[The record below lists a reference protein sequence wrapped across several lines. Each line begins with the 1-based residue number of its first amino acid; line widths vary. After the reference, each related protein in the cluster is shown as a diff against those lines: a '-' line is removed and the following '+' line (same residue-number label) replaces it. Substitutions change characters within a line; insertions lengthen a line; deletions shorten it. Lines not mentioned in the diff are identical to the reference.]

1 MSKRATPKSKASEGN
16 PAEPQ
21 AAQAQPGPAT
31 ADPVRPAKTVAQMLG
46 EIVWLM
52 TQSPVHKQ
60 LFIGDL
66 EWFCMPAI
74 LLEQFRIFYG
84 PQSPAAVALWASVS
98 DDTQAR
104 LMAGGY
110 KLRPD
115 EWKNGDNLWLIE
127 LVAPFG
133 AQDEIITDLKTNIFP
148 DRPFRFHNIN
158 AEGQRVVTTVEPKQT
173 PETVN

>member
-1 MSKRATPKSKASEGN
+1 MSKRAAPDKGDTVEAGTTDSPH
-16 PAEPQ
+16 PAQ
-21 AAQAQPGPAT
+21 IK
-31 ADPVRPAKTVAQMLG
+31 ADPARAPKTVAQMLG

-84 PQSPAAVALWASVS
+84 PQTPAAVALWASVS
-98 DDTQAR
+98 DDTHAR
-104 LMAGGY
+104 LMAGGG

-115 EWKNGDNLWLIE
+115 EWKKGDHLWLIE

-133 AQDEIITDLKTNIFP
+133 AQDEIMADLKAGIFAGKT
-148 DRPFRFHNIN
+148 FRFHSLN
-158 AEGQRVVTTVEPKQT
+158 AQGQRVVTTVEPAAAT
-173 PETVN
+173 AVN

>member
-1 MSKRATPKSKASEGN
+1 MSKRTASTKEKTGEAKG
-16 PAEPQ
+16 AEAPHPG
-21 AAQAQPGPAT
+21 AALEA
-31 ADPVRPAKTVAQMLG
+31 VRPPKTVAQMLG

-60 LFIGDL
+60 LFISDL
-66 EWFCMPAI
+66 EWFAMPAI

-84 PQSPAAVALWASVS
+84 PQTPAAVALWASVS

-115 EWKNGDNLWLIE
+115 EWKNGENLWLIE

-133 AQDEIITDLKTNIFP
+133 AQEEILTDLKNGIFAGK
-148 DRPFRFHNIN
+148 RFRFHNVN
-158 AEGQRVVTTVEPKQT
+158 AQGQRVVTTVEPAT
-173 PETVN
+173 AAAVN

>member
-1 MSKRATPKSKASEGN
+1 MQETTPPQ
-16 PAEPQ
+16 PAP
-21 AAQAQPGPAT
+21 
-31 ADPVRPAKTVAQMLG
+31 KTVAQMLG

-84 PQSPAAVALWASVS
+84 PNAPAAVALWASVS
-98 DDTQAR
+98 EDTEQR
-104 LMAGGY
+104 LLAGGY

-115 EWKNGDNLWLIE
+115 EWQKGDRLWLIE

-133 AQDEIITDLKTNIFP
+133 AQDEILKDLQSSVFAGKTFKFHRMTSEGVREVASIVP
-148 DRPFRFHNIN
+148 DDV
-158 AEGQRVVTTVEPKQT
+158 ATTL
-173 PETVN
+173 N

>member
-1 MSKRATPKSKASEGN
+1 MTKRPANKGKTTEGKAVETAS
-16 PAEPQ
+16 
-21 AAQAQPGPAT
+21 PGPAAT
-31 ADPVRPAKTVAQMLG
+31 EVARPPKTVAQMLG

-60 LFIGDL
+60 LFISDL
-66 EWFCMPAI
+66 EWFAMPAI

-84 PQSPAAVALWASVS
+84 PQTPAAVALWASVS

-115 EWKNGDNLWLIE
+115 EWKNGNNLWLIE

-133 AQDEIITDLKTNIFP
+133 AQEEILTDLKTSVFAGKA
-148 DRPFRFHNIN
+148 FRFHNVN
-158 AEGQRVVTTVEPKQT
+158 AQGQRVVTTVEPT
-173 PETVN
+173 AAASVN

>member
-1 MSKRATPKSKASEGN
+1 MTKRAAGNKETTVETKAADS
-16 PAEPQ
+16 PQ
-21 AAQAQPGPAT
+21 AGPAG
-31 ADPVRPAKTVAQMLG
+31 AEQPRPAKTVAQMLG

-52 TQSPVHKQ
+52 SQSPVHKQ

-84 PQSPAAVALWASVS
+84 PQTPAAVALWASVS

-104 LMAGGY
+104 LLAGGY

-115 EWKNGDNLWLIE
+115 EWKNGDNMWLIE

-133 AQDEIITDLKTNIFP
+133 AQDEIMNDLKTSVFGGKA
-148 DRPFRFHNIN
+148 FRFHNLN
-158 AEGQRVVTTVEPKQT
+158 AQGQRVVTTVEPAAA
-173 PETVN
+173 TVN

>member
-1 MSKRATPKSKASEGN
+1 MSKRATPKTKASEGS
-16 PAEPQ
+16 PIELQAEQ
-21 AAQAQPGPAT
+21 ARPEAAA
-31 ADPVRPAKTVAQMLG
+31 ADQTRVPKTVAQMLG

-133 AQDEIITDLKTNIFP
+133 AQEEIVNDLRTNIFP
-148 DRPFRFHNIN
+148 GKPFSFNNMN
-158 AEGQRVVTTVEPKQT
+158 AQGERIITTIEPVS
-173 PETVN
+173 PATVN